1 MEEGHKAFGKKQ
13 QQPPRTLRN
22 LNYSENNNKNLS
34 PTAAALLNRNVTK
47 YS

>member
-1 MEEGHKAFGKKQ
+1 MEEGHAVLEKKKQ
-13 QQPPRTLRN
+13 QPPTLGN

-34 PTAAALLNRNVTK
+34 PTVATLLKRNATK